1 MEKSGSFSHKQR
13 ITRDTGSQTAAS
25 TADNSAIQ
33 QQIQADDQRYH
44 AGKVALG
51 SDGAHEGWIAAEE
64 ERMASKP
71 TQDADSSQE
80 WVAVAAYYIA
90 EKRGFSGNEALAD
103 WLAAQAQI
111 AELLA
116 PTGSPAGH

>member
-1 MEKSGSFSHKQR
+1 MEKSGSFSQKQR

-25 TADNSAIQ
+25 TADNAAIQ

-51 SDGAHEGWIAAEE
+51 SDGVHEGWIAAEE
-64 ERMASKP
+64 ERMASKS
-71 TQDADSSQE
+71 TQNADSSQE

-103 WLAAQAQI
+103 WLAAQAQV

-116 PTGSPAGH
+116 STGSPAGH